1 MNSMTGFGRAQATG
15 AGVSV
20 TVELKS
26 VNNRFRDVHV
36 RSPRDYSAIEPRIVA
51 KIKNEFS
58 RGRIDAHVR
67 RVAQAGETEV
77 VVNETL
83 AKETLAALRGLA
95 NSIEGVDEVVSLE
108 FLSKLPGVL
117 TTAERTADSAAEWS
131 VLEVAVDGAINHL
144 AEMRAEEGA
153 ALKRDLMSNLTAIRD
168 MTAEVASCADGVVVR
183 LENRLTERVSRL
195 LGEAVD
201 PTRLAQEAAI
211 QADKADIAEELSR
224 LYSHCDQ
231 FEKSMTAKGP
241 VGRRLDFLT
250 QEMNR
255 EINTIGSKVV
265 EAEASAL
272 VVDMKTALERI
283 REQVANVE

>member
-1 MNSMTGFGRAQATG
+1 MTGFGRAQAMG

-36 RSPRDYSAIEPRIVA
+36 RCPRDYSAIEPRIIA
-51 KIKNEFS
+51 KIKNAFA
-58 RGRIDAHVR
+58 RGRIDAYVR
-67 RVAQAGETEV
+67 RVAQAGETEI
-77 VVNETL
+77 VVNEAL
-83 AKETLAALRGLA
+83 AKETLGALRGLA
-95 NSIEGVDEVVSLE
+95 KTIDGVDQTVSLE

-117 TTAERTADSAAEWS
+117 ATAERTADSAAEWS
-131 VLEVAVDGAINHL
+131 VLEVAVDGAISHL
-144 AEMRAEEGA
+144 ADMRAQEGEA
-153 ALKRDLMSNLTAIRD
+153 MFNDLSGNLSALKE
-168 MTAEVASCADGVVVR
+168 MTAAVADCAEGVVVR

-195 LGEAVD
+195 LGDSVD
-201 PTRLAQEAAI
+201 PVRLAQEAAI

-224 LYSHCDQ
+224 LASHCAQ
-231 FEKSMTAKGP
+231 FDKSMSASGP

-265 EAEASAL
+265 EAGASSL

>member
-1 MNSMTGFGRAQATG
+1 MTGFGRAQATG

-36 RSPRDYSAIEPRIVA
+36 RCPRDYSAIEPRIIA

-67 RVAQAGETEV
+67 RVAQAGETEII
-77 VVNETL
+77 VNEEL
-83 AKETLAALRGLA
+83 AKETLSALRSLA
-95 NSIEGVDEVVSLE
+95 VNIDGVDQTVSME
-108 FLSKLPGVL
+108 FLGKLPGVL
-117 TTAERTADSAAEWS
+117 TTSERTADSAAEWS
-131 VLEVAVDGAINHL
+131 VLEIAVDGAISHL
-144 AEMRAEEGA
+144 ADMRAQEGE
-153 ALKRDLMSNLTAIRD
+153 ALFNDLSANLKSIRD
-168 MTAEVASCADGVVVR
+168 MTIAVAACAEGVVLR
-183 LENRLTERVSRL
+183 LENRLSERVNRL
-195 LGEAVD
+195 LGDSVD
-201 PTRLAQEAAI
+201 PSRIAQEAAI

-224 LYSHCDQ
+224 LESHCNQ
-231 FEKSMTAKGP
+231 FEKSMAVKGP

-265 EAEASAL
+265 EAEASTL